1 MRHNITCSGAVHGIL
16 DRVETACTWLG
27 THFLK
32 VQEVFWAEKSNIPTS
47 QNLKNKNV
55 GPTQQTSQFL
65 VCKY

>member
-16 DRVETACTWLG
+16 DTACTWSG

-32 VQEVFWAEKSNIPTS
+32 VREVFWPEKSNILTS